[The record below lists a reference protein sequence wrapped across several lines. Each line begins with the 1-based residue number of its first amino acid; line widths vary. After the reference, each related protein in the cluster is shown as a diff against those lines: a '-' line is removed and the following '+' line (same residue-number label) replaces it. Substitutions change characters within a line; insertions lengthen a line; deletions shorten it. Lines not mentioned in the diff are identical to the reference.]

1 MRKAT
6 VKEMKFPAGRRV
18 VALSDVHGNL
28 PFLKGLLEKIEFSR
42 EDILVIVGDLLEKGL
57 YSLDTLRYV
66 MDLSRTHTVHTLCGN
81 CDNLLRD
88 FLDSNGERD
97 ERFFR
102 LYYQVWK
109 QRSLLWQ
116 MCAEAGLPLEGPEDL
131 AVARRVLP
139 ERFRAELDF
148 LWAMPTVLRTDRFLF
163 VHGGVPREDRLE
175 ELDAWKCMKNDNFL
189 TQGYRFDRWLIVG
202 HQPVTLYHPRVPCAA
217 PIVDRAAHIVS
228 IDGGCVL
235 KTDGQL
241 NALFLPEEGRED
253 FSWLAYDGMPVMTA
267 LDDQEGSRDSVNI
280 RWGRSAVEVLER
292 GEELSLCRHL
302 ETGRVLN
309 ILTDYLY
316 EKDGATLCEDSTD
329 CVLDV
334 TAGERLS
341 VVRRLSDR
349 TLAKKKGVT
358 GWYFGRLAALP
369 EKDGR

>member
-6 VKEMKFPAGRRV
+6 VKRAEFPAGRRV
-18 VALSDVHGNL
+18 IALSDIHGNL
-28 PFLKGLLEKIEFSR
+28 PFLKGLLKKIGFGR

-66 MDLSRTHTVHTLCGN
+66 MELSRTHTVYTLCGN

-88 FLDSNGERD
+88 FLATGGERD

-109 QRSLLWQ
+109 RRSLLWQ
-116 MCAEAGLPLEGPEDL
+116 LCAEAGLPVERVEDL
-131 AVARRVLP
+131 AAARRVLP

-148 LWAMPTVLRTDRFLF
+148 LWAMPTVLLTDRYLF

-175 ELDAWKCMKNDNFL
+175 ELDAWACMKNDNFL

-202 HQPVTLYHPRVPCAA
+202 HQPVTLYHPHVPCAA
-217 PIVDRAAHIVS
+217 PIVDRDAHIVS

-235 KTDGQL
+235 KADGQL
-241 NALFLPEEGRED
+241 NALFLPGEEGGD
-253 FSWLAYDGMPVMTA
+253 FTWTAYDGMPVMTA
-267 LDDQEGSRDSVNI
+267 LDRQEGSRDSVNI

-292 GEELSLCRHL
+292 GAELTLCRHL
-302 ETGRVLN
+302 ETGRVLP
-309 ILTDYLY
+309 ILNDYLY
-316 EKDGATLCEDSTD
+316 EKDGATLCQDSTD

-334 TAGERLS
+334 AAGERLS

-358 GWYFGRLAALP
+358 GWYFGRLAEGP
-369 EKDGR
+369 EKDGK